1 MQTQTLRV
9 KDGALDKLDWLLAHL
24 KDDVEIV
31 EDEQDNR
38 SENWREVLSS
48 ISKWDI
54 KEENVK
60 MKSWQVED
68 F

>member
-9 KDGALDKLDWLLAHL
+9 KESTLDKLDWLLAHL

-54 KEENVK
+54 KEEDVK

>member
-9 KDGALDKLDWLLAHL
+9 KERALDKLDWLLAHL

-38 SENWREVLSS
+38 SENWREVISS

-54 KEENVK
+54 KEEDVK